1 MVKYTSKNYDQA
13 AFVRLVLF
21 FSFSCIFMLMTISDA
36 FAAANRAFII
46 GNSKY
51 TSAENLP
58 NAKNDAQDVSEVLK
72 KIGYNVSLNEN
83 LNLRSTQKNLQSFAS
98 NLEPEDNIIF
108 YYAGHA
114 LQINGKNYLIPSDA
128 KLTRAQDIE
137 KETISIDL
145 ILSKFRSK
153 SRKLIIILDA
163 CRDNPFRNNSDIG
176 PLLAAQSKGL
186 ARQEIGEKNTFIA
199 FSTEP
204 GNVALDGEGRN
215 SPFAKALL
223 ENIETPGLEISLL
236 MTSVRRKVFEDTKQ
250 QQLPWARS
258 SLLDHFYIKEQS
270 ADGKEPDAAKR
281 LQESSDP
288 ATLLANANQ
297 LFADRSFAQA
307 AEAYKKA
314 ADLGAIRA
322 MTSYGNMLSLGI
334 GVGSDDRQAHS
345 WHLKAAEAGDAEAQ
359 FLVGRNFERGTAGV
373 RKNLSTA
380 LRWYRRAAK
389 GGNGDAMNNLAIMNA
404 LGEGVKQNVAEAVK
418 WYLAG
423 ADAGNG
429 NALFNLAALYDDG
442 RGVKKSPAQA
452 AKLVL
457 RSIFAGTEAAKT
469 EMLNNS
475 ATWSP
480 QFRKAYQTEL
490 KGVGAYRGAIDGSF
504 GKGTQAAIASLQ
516 QQ

>member
-1 MVKYTSKNYDQA
+1 MNLIVLKYCRRKKIKRE
-13 AFVRLVLF
+13 FLIF
-21 FSFSCIFMLMTISDA
+21 IFSCALIVSVFENAIAGT
-36 FAAANRAFII
+36 NRAFIL
-46 GNSKY
+46 GNSDY
-51 TSAENLP
+51 SVAENLP
-58 NAKNDAQDVSEVLK
+58 NAKNDAQDIGNILR
-72 KIGYNVSLNEN
+72 KIGYSVKLNEN
-83 LNLRSTQKNLQSFAS
+83 LNLASTKRNLETFSS
-98 NLEPEDNIIF
+98 ISEPEDNIIF

-114 LQINGKNYLIPSDA
+114 LQINGKNYLIPADA
-128 KLTRAQDIE
+128 KLNKAQDIE

-163 CRDNPFRNNSDIG
+163 CRDNPFRNNTEIG

-186 ARQEIGEKNTFIA
+186 ARQEVREKNTFIA

-223 ENIETPGLEISLL
+223 DNIETPGLEISLL

-258 SLLDHFYIKEQS
+258 SLLDHFYIKELDT
-270 ADGKEPDAAKR
+270 DGKEPEAAKR
-281 LQESSDP
+281 LQDSSDP
-288 ATLLANANQ
+288 ATLLAIANQ
-297 LFADRSFAQA
+297 LFAERSFAQA

-334 GVGSDDRQAHS
+334 GVGDDDRQAHS

-359 FLVGRNFERGTAGV
+359 FLVGRNFERGIAGV

-389 GGNGDAMNNLAIMNA
+389 GGNGDAMNNLAIMHA
-404 LGEGVKQNVAEAVK
+404 LGEGIKQNVAEAVK
-418 WYLAG
+418 WYIAG

-429 NALFNLAALYDDG
+429 NALFNLAALHDDG
-442 RGVKKSPAQA
+442 RGVKKSPGQA

-457 RSIFAGTEAAKT
+457 RSIFAGTQAAKT

-475 ATWSP
+475 STWSP
-480 QFRKAYQTEL
+480 RFRKAFQVEL
-490 KGVGAYRGAIDGSF
+490 KAIGEYSGAIDGSF
-504 GKGTQAAIASLQ
+504 GPGTRAAISGLQ

>member
-1 MVKYTSKNYDQA
+1 MFTTV
-13 AFVRLVLF
+13 
-21 FSFSCIFMLMTISDA
+21 
-36 FAAANRAFII
+36 FANLNFAIAEKNRAFII
-46 GNSKY
+46 GNSDY
-51 TSAENLP
+51 VSAEKLP
-58 NAKNDAQDVSEVLK
+58 NAKNDAQDISKVLK
-72 KIGYNVSLNEN
+72 KIGYNVKLNEN
-83 LNLRSTQKNLQSFAS
+83 LDLKSTKKNLNLFAS
-98 NLEPEDNIIF
+98 TINPDDNIIF

-114 LQINGKNYLIPSDA
+114 LQINGKNYLIPADA
-128 KLTRAQDIE
+128 KLKNAQDVE

-145 ILSKFRSK
+145 ILSKFRST
-153 SRKLIIILDA
+153 SRKLVIILDA

-176 PLLAAQSKGL
+176 PLLAAQSNGL
-186 ARQEIGEKNTFIA
+186 ARQEIREKDTFIA

-223 ENIETPGLEISLL
+223 DNIETPGLEISLL
-236 MTSVRRKVFEDTKQ
+236 MTSVRRKVFEDTEQ

-258 SLLDHFYIKEQS
+258 SLLDRFYIKELG
-270 ADGKEPDAAKR
+270 ADGKEPEAAKR
-281 LQESSDP
+281 LQESTDP

-373 RKNLSTA
+373 RKNLATA

-442 RGVKKSPAQA
+442 RGVKKSPERA

-475 ATWSP
+475 ATWTP
-480 QFRKAYQTEL
+480 GFRKAFQVEL
-490 KGVGAYRGAIDGSF
+490 KEMGEYSGAIDGAF
-504 GKGTQAAIASLQ
+504 GAGTRAAISRLQ